1 MTLKDVNKQKL
12 IYFYFNA
19 CGRTFDNFISPGH
32 LRSINPSDKRTDTV
46 KHTYKI
52 RTNDDRYIVKD
63 RQQKFAS
70 TFVKLT
76 FLKSNFG

>member
-1 MTLKDVNKQKL
+1 MPM
-12 IYFYFNA
+12 IF
-19 CGRTFDNFISPGH
+19 CGRTFDNFIFPGH
-32 LRSINPSDKRTDTV
+32 RKLRSIDPSDKRTDTV

-52 RTNDDRYIVKD
+52 RTNDDRHIVKD
-63 RQQKFAS
+63 RQKMFAS